1 MIDESSLLPDVYLPQ
16 SGFLN
21 TPVNMDIIKNLTDF
35 DEWTQQH
42 SRTHWDEYS
51 ISGYEVYPYFL
62 TELAKLGLA
71 FGWEYEHTEGMYHFA
86 YNFPTEEQ
94 PVNLHHFNSL
104 GKRKQLPYLNKT
116 KRSDIET
123 TSAAN
128 ELLYQ
133 MGINYG
139 TC

>member
-1 MIDESSLLPDVYLPQ
+1 MIDESSLLPDVYLAQ

-42 SRTHWDEYS
+42 SRTHWDVYCV
-51 ISGYEVYPYFL
+51 SGEAVYPYFL
-62 TELAKLGLA
+62 TKLAKLGLA
-71 FGWEYEHTEGMYHFA
+71 FGWEYEHAEGMYHFA
-86 YNFPTEEQ
+86 YNFPTEDNFQ
-94 PVNLHHFNSL
+94 NF
-104 GKRKQLPYLNKT
+104 GTFKTGDKRKNFPRLSKKTLNQ
-116 KRSDIET
+116 IES

-133 MGINYG
+133 MGIKNG
-139 TC
+139 TY

>member
-1 MIDESSLLPDVYLPQ
+1 MIDESSLLPNVHQVERGYLC
-16 SGFLN
+16 
-21 TPVNMDIIKNLTDF
+21 TPADMDLVKNLTDF
-35 DEWTQQH
+35 DEYIDPHT
-42 SRTHWDEYS
+42 RTGWSEYS
-51 ISGYEVYPYFL
+51 ISAEEIYPYFL
-62 TELAKLGLA
+62 TQLAKAGIA
-71 FGWEYEHTEGMYHFA
+71 FGWEYQHTEDMSYFA

-94 PVNLHHFNSL
+94 PVNLHHFSSI

>member
-42 SRTHWDEYS
+42 SRTLWDEYS

-86 YNFPTEEQ
+86 YNFPTEDK
-94 PVNLHHFNSL
+94 PINLVHYSSV
-104 GKRKQLPYLNKT
+104 GRRKTLPYLTRKMR
-116 KRSDIET
+116 KQIES

-133 MGINYG
+133 LGIKNG
-139 TC
+139 SN

>member
-1 MIDESSLLPDVYLPQ
+1 MIDESSLLPDVYLAQ

-51 ISGYEVYPYFL
+51 ISGDEVYPYFL

-86 YNFPTEEQ
+86 YNFPTEDNFQ
-94 PVNLHHFNSL
+94 NF
-104 GKRKQLPYLNKT
+104 GTFKTGDKRKNFPRLSKKTLNQ
-116 KRSDIET
+116 IES

-133 MGINYG
+133 MGIKNG
-139 TC
+139 TY